1 MVGGRIRR
9 ISSLSVWPQWQGR
22 SWSSWVPSY
31 GTYSTNRW
39 SDSVS
44 MGLWRAIPTWLSW
57 SSVMTLKI
65 NDGKTVGVVCLDF
78 SKAWCQ
84 SSILFQR
91 LPLEKLSAH
100 GLDGGIVHWVENW
113 LVYQAQNIIV
123 NKIKLTWQ
131 PATSD
136 IFQRSVLGLFFF
148 FFNILIKDLVEGIEF
163 NLFKFSDGTKLGG
176 SVDLLEG
183 RKVLQGDLDRL
194 NWWATSNCM
203 YGVQ

>member
-1 MVGGRIRR
+1 MWPAGMVGGRIRR

-65 NDGKTVGVVCLDF
+65 NEGKTVGVVCLDF

-113 LVYQAQNIIV
+113 LVYQGQNIIV

-148 FFNILIKDLVEGIEF
+148 FL
-163 NLFKFSDGTKLGG
+163 T
-176 SVDLLEG
+176 
-183 RKVLQGDLDRL
+183 
-194 NWWATSNCM
+194 
-203 YGVQ
+203 Y